1 MNLRPATPADLEL
14 IASLHAESWRTAYR
28 GMYPDDYLDNDVI
41 QDRLLVWQ
49 DRMRVR
55 ADNQGV
61 IVAEGDAM
69 IEGFICV
76 YGDDDRQWG
85 SLIDNLHVAPHLKRG
100 GIGTLLMREGAAW
113 LRDHYPSSG
122 AYLWAL
128 EANAPARS
136 FYERLGAR
144 EAETVQTET
153 AGGGH
158 AMSCRYVWPAPEA
171 LYRACLP
178 LDRA

>member
-1 MNLRPATPADLEL
+1 MNLRPATPRDLEP
-14 IASLHAESWRTAYR
+14 IAALHAESWRTAYR
-28 GMYPDDYLDNDVI
+28 GIFPDDYLDSRVI
-41 QDRLLVWQ
+41 EDRRTVWK
-49 DRMRVR
+49 DRF
-55 ADNQGV
+55 ATPHPNQMV
-61 IVAEGDAM
+61 IVSEGDSGL
-69 IEGFICV
+69 EGFICAF
-76 YGDDDRQWG
+76 GDEDPQWG